1 MNSGQLDTVNTWET
15 GIAYP
20 QGSENETRI
29 KIPEDQV
36 VQVETSSS
44 QTQQGGWA
52 GMFNLSGRDNNIPA
66 GTFTKSNK

>member
-1 MNSGQLDTVNTWET
+1 MNSGQLDTVNTWEI

-44 QTQQGGWA
+44 QTQQCGWA